1 MHIYADILIITRR
14 IFSMKKLMLRIMVA
28 ILVLQV
34 LLFDNLS
41 TARADE
47 MNCPPPTD
55 VTIDIKPGNS
65 QNRIKLSSHGVLAV
79 VVLTTKD
86 FDASQFTPEMAHL
99 SDSSMAMTESCA
111 GALAQR
117 WSLDDENGDG
127 PLDLVFF
134 FKTQDLNL
142 ILSSTAATLMAH
154 GSYASNTKHIV
165 GTDSVKVVP

>member
-1 MHIYADILIITRR
+1 ME
-14 IFSMKKLMLRIMVA
+14 KLMFRTLVIG
-28 ILVLQV
+28 LVLQV

-41 TARADE
+41 SVRADQPS
-47 MNCPPPTD
+47 CPPPTD

-79 VVLTTKD
+79 AVLTTKD

-99 SDSSMAMTESCA
+99 SDSSMAMTESCT
-111 GALAQR
+111 GAFAQR
-117 WSLDDENGDG
+117 SSLDDENGDG
-127 PLDLVFF
+127 QLDLVFF

-142 ILSSTAATLMAH
+142 TQSSTAATLMAH
-154 GSYASNTKHIV
+154 GSYASNTMHIV

>member
-1 MHIYADILIITRR
+1 
-14 IFSMKKLMLRIMVA
+14 MKKLMLRIMIAV
-28 ILVLQV
+28 LVLQV

-41 TARADE
+41 GVRADE
-47 MNCPPPTD
+47 MICPPPTA

-79 VVLTTKD
+79 AVLSTQD

-99 SDSSMAMTESCA
+99 SDSSMAMTESCT

-127 PLDLVFF
+127 KLDLVFF

-142 ILSSTAATLMAH
+142 TLSSTAATLMAH
-154 GSYASNTKHIV
+154 GSYASDAMHIV
-165 GTDSVKVVP
+165 GTDLVKVIP